1 MPEVYPVGMA
11 EIRIAKSP
19 DVLAVYGVGSC
30 VIVAMYDPKT
40 AIGGLAHVILPD
52 STGIA
57 PERLN
62 PKKFAD
68 TAIPLLFQTLSHAG
82 VYKGSLWAKLVGGAE
97 MFPPTEDFSLNI
109 GKKNSEAAL
118 VAVKKLGIPVMASD
132 VGGSVGRSLE
142 MRLESG
148 RIALTVLGESSKEI

>member
-11 EIRIAKSP
+11 EIRIAKAP
-19 DVLAVYGVGSC
+19 DALAAYGVGSC
-30 VIVAMYDPKT
+30 VIVAMYDPKSS
-40 AIGGLAHVILPD
+40 IGGLAHVILPD
-52 STGIA
+52 STGVA
-57 PERLN
+57 PDRLN

-82 VYKGSLWAKLVGGAE
+82 VFKGNLWAKMVGGAE

-118 VAVKKLGIPVMASD
+118 TAVKKLGIPVMATET
-132 VGGSVGRSLE
+132 GGTIGRS
-142 MRLESG
+142 MVFRLDSG
-148 RIALTVLGESSKEI
+148 RISLTVLGESSKEI

>member
-11 EIRIAKSP
+11 DIRIAKAP

-30 VIVAMYDPKT
+30 VIVAMYDPKST
-40 AIGGLAHVILPD
+40 IGGLAHVILPD
-52 STGIA
+52 SSGVA

-68 TAIPLLFQTLSHAG
+68 TAVPLLFQTLSHAG
-82 VYKGSLWAKLVGGAE
+82 IFKGSLWAKVIGGAE

-109 GKKNSEAAL
+109 GKKNTAAVHDAL
-118 VAVKKLGIPVMASD
+118 KKLGVPVLAED
-132 VGGSVGRSLE
+132 TGGTVGRSLE
-142 MRLESG
+142 MRLDSG
-148 RIALTVLGESSKEI
+148 KIALTVLGESVREL